1 MFTLPLRRLL
11 GGRRPQRLVLLGLFL
26 LTGWFVVHT
35 HRQRQQQQP
44 LYVPMA
50 EYAELLAA
58 RAARPSPWPTTPTM
72 QWQASAA
79 DHLEIAL
86 LQQHKHPRTSTSPS
100 QLWADRQMAVR
111 RAAKHAWSAYAA
123 NALASD
129 EYNAVSRTGTNHT
142 ARGIGYFI
150 ADVLDS
156 LVIMGLEEEYR
167 VARDTLVGYLTFDQR
182 GSVSLFETTI
192 RVLGGLLAAYHWSG
206 ESDQEL
212 LRLAVELGERLA
224 VSFNT
229 TTGIPP
235 ETAILRSDG
244 MPVAYLSS
252 TAEVGTL
259 QLEFRY
265 LAKLTGRHEEFRR
278 PVDRISQ
285 LLHAAEK
292 PDYLAPIYMNAQ
304 TARFVPTADIRVGSR
319 GDSYYEYLLKQYLQT
334 QQTEPAFL
342 ERYAAAMEGVKKH
355 LVARSMRLNMTFVGE
370 LVDMPGTRGQQGQG
384 QGRQMQQGQGQ
395 GQQGPKF
402 KPKMDHLVCFLA
414 GNLALGATMGRPL
427 SAIDPRALS
436 ASARED
442 LVLARQLA
450 ETCTQMYF
458 DAPTGLAPELVHI
471 WHPSLQ
477 PPPETSDLLS
487 ASGDLLAYRADR
499 HSLLR
504 PETVESLFILW
515 RITGEPRWREHGW
528 RIFEAFERWTRL
540 DEGYAG
546 LVDVTEMPPVR
557 RIDRM
562 ETFWIAETLK
572 YLYLLFDGEEAG
584 EGKVPLTRY
593 VFNTEAHPLPVF
605 KW

>member
-11 GGRRPQRLVLLGLFL
+11 GGRQPQRLVFLILFL
-26 LTGWFVVHT
+26 LCTWFVYT
-35 HRQRQQQQP
+35 QRQRQQQP
-44 LYVPMA
+44 PYVPLA

-58 RAARPSPWPTTPTM
+58 RANRPSPWSTTPAM
-72 QWQASAA
+72 QWQATEA
-79 DHLEIAL
+79 DHMEIARL
-86 LQQHKHPRTSTSPS
+86 HRQKPSKSTHP
-100 QLWADRQMAVR
+100 WAERQMAVR
-111 RAAKHAWSAYAA
+111 RATQHAWAAYAK
-123 NALASD
+123 NALATD

-142 ARGIGYFI
+142 AQGIGYFI
-150 ADVLDS
+150 SDVLDT
-156 LVIMGLEEEYR
+156 LLIMGLEDEYR

-192 RVLGGLLAAYHWSG
+192 RVLGGLLSAYHWSG
-206 ESDQEL
+206 ESDREL

-224 VSFNT
+224 KSFNT

-244 MPVAYLSS
+244 MPAAYLSS

-265 LAKLTGRHEEFRR
+265 LAKLTGRQQFRH
-278 PVDRISQ
+278 PVDRISH
-285 LLHAAEK
+285 LLHVAEK
-292 PDYLAPIYMNAQ
+292 PDNLAPIYMNAQ
-304 TARFVPTADIRVGSR
+304 TAKFVPTADIRMGSR

-334 QQTEPAFL
+334 QQSEPAFL
-342 ERYAAAMEGVKKH
+342 QQYGAAMEGVKKH
-355 LVARSMRLNMTFVGE
+355 LVARSLRLNMTFVGE
-370 LVDMPGTRGQQGQG
+370 LVDMPGSLGKN
-384 QGRQMQQGQGQ
+384 MQ

-427 SAIDPRALS
+427 SAIDARALS

-442 LVLARQLA
+442 LVLARQLGD
-450 ETCTQMYF
+450 TCAHMYF
-458 DAPTGLAPELVHI
+458 DAPTGLAPELVHVL
-471 WHPSLQ
+471 HSTLPSADS
-477 PPPETSDLLS
+477 SDLLH

-515 RITGEPRWREHGW
+515 RITGEERWREYGW
-528 RIFEAFERWTRL
+528 RIFEAFERWARM
-540 DEGYAG
+540 DEGYSS
-546 LVDVTEMPPVR
+546 LVDVMEVPPR
-557 RIDRM
+557 RMDRM

-572 YLYLLFDGEEAG
+572 YLYLLFDE
-584 EGKVPLTRY
+584 EGKVPLTQY
-593 VFNTEAHPLPVF
+593 VFNTEAHPMPVF